1 MSVRDLGTNALEAL
15 GLPSGRQVSRLQ
27 RSIDTLASAVAA
39 TAATA
44 DSDRRET
51 GAVK

>member
-1 MSVRDLGTNALEAL
+1 M

-27 RSIDTLASAVAA
+27 RSIDTLASAVVA

-44 DSDRRET
+44 DSAQRDT